1 MGWLTLGQGSL
12 LTESAAG
19 VQAESLRSST
29 LSRNT
34 KER

>member
-19 VQAESLRSST
+19 VQAEFTALLNAFS
-29 LSRNT
+29 
-34 KER
+34 